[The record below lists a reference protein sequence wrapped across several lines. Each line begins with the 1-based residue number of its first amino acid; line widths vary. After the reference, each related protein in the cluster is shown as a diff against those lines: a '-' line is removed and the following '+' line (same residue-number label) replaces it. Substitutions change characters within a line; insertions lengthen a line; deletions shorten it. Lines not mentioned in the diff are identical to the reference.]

1 MLFVEFPQVQ
11 YIDLSEL
18 IHVLK
23 AVTHDD
29 KWTLKLIR
37 QSSVW
42 SVSRQ
47 SSVTYPSVIRCPL
60 SGG

>member
-29 KWTLKLIR
+29 NWTLKLIR
-37 QSSVW
+37 QSSVLKLW
-42 SVSRQ
+42 SVNFCLL
-47 SSVTYPSVIRCPL
+47 RCPL

>member
-18 IHVLK
+18 IHALK

-37 QSSVW
+37 QPSVLKLW
-42 SVSRQ
+42 SVNFCLL
-47 SSVTYPSVIRCPL
+47 RCPL
-60 SGG
+60 KGG